1 MKRYYSIT
9 ILAIIVITLLQ
20 GYNISLQYKDYLHYK
35 IEKIMTHSIYCLT
48 MAQYC
53 PLLGQLFA
61 ISGHKVMRREKI
73 FGRSTIL
80 LFSIFPQ
87 LAEFFISSV
96 GWISLFLLARLIL
109 INRLWLP
116 ESRRRSPSHLLE
128 ELGEMSLG

>member
-1 MKRYYSIT
+1 
-9 ILAIIVITLLQ
+9 
-20 GYNISLQYKDYLHYK
+20 
-35 IEKIMTHSIYCLT
+35 MTHSIYHLT

-116 ESRRRSPSHLLE
+116 ESRRRYPSHLLE

>member
-35 IEKIMTHSIYCLT
+35 IEKIMTQSIYCLT

-116 ESRRRSPSHLLE
+116 ESRRRYPSHLLE